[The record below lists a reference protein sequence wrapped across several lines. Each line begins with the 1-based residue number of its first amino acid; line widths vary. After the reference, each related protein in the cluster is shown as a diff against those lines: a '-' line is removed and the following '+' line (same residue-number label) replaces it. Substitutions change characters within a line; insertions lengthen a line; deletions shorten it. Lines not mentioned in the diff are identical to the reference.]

1 VEEAVL
7 ERLDIG
13 KTKLVDIDDAVAR
26 QTDVD
31 VVNGVYGSMI

>member
-7 ERLDIG
+7 EKLDIG
-13 KTKLVDIDDAVAR
+13 KTKLVDIDDAVSR

-31 VVNGVYGSMI
+31 VAQQSLWKYD